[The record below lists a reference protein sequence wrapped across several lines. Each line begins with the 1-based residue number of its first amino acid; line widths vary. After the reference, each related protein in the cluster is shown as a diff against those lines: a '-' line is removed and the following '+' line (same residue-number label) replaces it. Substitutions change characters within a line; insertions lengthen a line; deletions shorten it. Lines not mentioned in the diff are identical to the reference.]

1 MTEVYLVMEHVPCD
15 DTYYDGATY
24 VIAAYAVEQS
34 AKDAVAVYEQECAI
48 EYAAEH
54 AGNAFELW
62 EVYPSRYVTS
72 LPINQL

>member
-24 VIAAYAVEQS
+24 AIAAYAVEQS
-34 AKDAVAVYEQECAI
+34 AKDAVAAYEKECEG
-48 EYAAEH
+48 EYNALY

-62 EVYPSRYVTS
+62 EIYPSRYVTS